1 MPWSSSDFIVGFI
14 AGCLTIIV
22 LLAIAAFSLTRTADI
37 YGLGHW
43 KLNVRTPLPSMW
55 MNLGFWTRDDGKPIH
70 HFDEAARNMLEKL
83 LQAAGLTSTAKS
95 QHSVAVLD
103 VGFGCGDQTVAL
115 AELIHASSRP
125 QFRYVGLTLNAVQLQ
140 AAQQRLDAALA
151 IPEGEESSSSK
162 SVLGLSESCFK
173 LFQAD
178 AAKPEAWNSAVCASV
193 DGLADETFRERWLMG
208 LDCLYHF
215 SPSRKPIFK
224 RASQT
229 LSANVMAF
237 DLILSDTAS
246 AWQILAVRI
255 LGFILLCPWRTFL
268 TEEQYRDQL
277 VECGYDRACVEIR
290 DISDHVFG
298 GLAGHLRKQDV
309 ALSLYGISLS
319 GYTMVGRIYEW
330 FDRTRV
336 LKAAIVVGRIKSKS
350 Q

>member
-1 MPWSSSDFIVGFI
+1 MPRSFSAGEFVIGFI
-14 AGCLTIIV
+14 AGCLTVVV
-22 LLAIAAFSLTRTADI
+22 LLALAAFSLARTGDI

-43 KLNVRTPLPSMW
+43 KLNLRTPFPSMW

-70 HFDEAARNMLEKL
+70 HFDEAARTMLKKL
-83 LQAAGLTSTAKS
+83 LQAAGLVSNSKT

-115 AELIHASSRP
+115 AELIQASSRP

-151 IPEGEESSSSK
+151 IQEDGSSSA
-162 SVLGLSESCFK
+162 LGLSEDSFK

-178 AAKPEAWNSAVCASV
+178 AARPESWSSAVCASV
-193 DGLADETFRERWLMG
+193 DGLADEAFRERWLLG

-229 LSANVMAF
+229 LNANVMAF
-237 DLILSDTAS
+237 DLILSDKAP
-246 AWQILAVRI
+246 AWQVWAVRL
-255 LGFILLCPWRTFL
+255 LGVILLCPWRTFL

-298 GLAGHLRKQDV
+298 GLAGHLRKQDA
-309 ALSLYGISLS
+309 ALSPYGISLS
-319 GYTMVGRIYEW
+319 GYTVVGRIYEW

-336 LKAAIVVGRIKSKS
+336 LKAAIVVGRMKSKS

>member
-1 MPWSSSDFIVGFI
+1 MSWPSSSASDFIVGFI

-22 LLAIAAFSLTRTADI
+22 LLALAAFSFTRTADI

-70 HFDEAARNMLEKL
+70 HFDEAARTMLDKL
-83 LQAAGLTSTAKS
+83 LQAAGLTSAAKS
-95 QHSVAVLD
+95 HHSVAVLD

-115 AELIHASSRP
+115 AELIQASSRP
-125 QFRYVGLTLNAVQLQ
+125 RFRYVGLTLNAAQLQ

-151 IPEGEESSSSK
+151 IQEGDGSA
-162 SVLGLSESCFK
+162 LGLPPSSFK

-178 AAKPEAWNSAVCASV
+178 AAKPESWSSAVCASV

-215 SPSRKPIFK
+215 SPSRRPIFR

-229 LSANVMAF
+229 LNANVMAF
-237 DLILSDTAS
+237 DLILGDAAS
-246 AWQILAVRI
+246 TWQTLAVRT

-298 GLAGHLRKQDV
+298 GLAGHLRRQDA
-309 ALSLYGISLS
+309 ALSPYGISLS